1 MSATAATETLLRE
14 RLAALSPLAVDIVDE
29 SALHAG
35 HAGARQG
42 GHYRL
47 RIVSPVFAGK
57 ARLAR
62 HRLVHETL
70 GELMRDRI
78 HALSIVAVTP
88 EESQD

>member
-47 RIVSPVFAGK
+47 RIVSPVFIGK

-88 EESQD
+88 EES